1 MAALLTLSFLTLLV
15 ANAMLNDGFNQE
27 QLALLANVVQIF
39 NYIENAQQTSNDRIM
54 MELQRQNKIYLETS
68 IKQNNEIIERLQKL
82 EDNLKEKENVRFKKS

>member
-1 MAALLTLSFLTLLV
+1 
-15 ANAMLNDGFNQE
+15 MLNDGFNQE

-68 IKQNNEIIERLQKL
+68 VKQNSEIIERLQRL
-82 EDNLKEKENVRFKKS
+82 EKNLKEK

>member
-1 MAALLTLSFLTLLV
+1 
-15 ANAMLNDGFNQE
+15 MLNDGFNQE

-54 MELQRQNKIYLETS
+54 MELQRQNKLYLETS

-82 EDNLKEKENVRFKKS
+82 ENNFKEK

>member
-1 MAALLTLSFLTLLV
+1 
-15 ANAMLNDGFNQE
+15 MLNDGFNQE

-68 IKQNNEIIERLQKL
+68 IKQNNEIIERLQRI
-82 EDNLKEKENVRFKKS
+82 EENLKEK

>member
-68 IKQNNEIIERLQKL
+68 VKQNNEIIERLQRI
-82 EDNLKEKENVRFKKS
+82 EENLKEK

>member
-1 MAALLTLSFLTLLV
+1 
-15 ANAMLNDGFNQE
+15 MLNDGFNQE

-68 IKQNNEIIERLQKL
+68 IKQNNEIIERLQRI
-82 EDNLKEKENVRFKKS
+82 EENIKEK

>member
-1 MAALLTLSFLTLLV
+1 
-15 ANAMLNDGFNQE
+15 MLNDGFNQE

-68 IKQNNEIIERLQKL
+68 VKQNNEIIERLQRI
-82 EDNLKEKENVRFKKS
+82 EENLKEK

>member
-1 MAALLTLSFLTLLV
+1 
-15 ANAMLNDGFNQE
+15 MLNDGFNQE

-68 IKQNNEIIERLQKL
+68 VKQNSEIIERLQKI
-82 EDNLKEKENVRFKKS
+82 EENLKEK

>member
-1 MAALLTLSFLTLLV
+1 
-15 ANAMLNDGFNQE
+15 MLNDGFNQE

-68 IKQNNEIIERLQKL
+68 IKQNNEIIERLQRIEK
-82 EDNLKEKENVRFKKS
+82 NLKEK

>member
-1 MAALLTLSFLTLLV
+1 
-15 ANAMLNDGFNQE
+15 MLNDGFNQE

-54 MELQRQNKIYLETS
+54 LELQRQNKVYLETS

-82 EDNLKEKENVRFKKS
+82 ENNFKEK

>member
-1 MAALLTLSFLTLLV
+1 
-15 ANAMLNDGFNQE
+15 MLNDGFNQE

-68 IKQNNEIIERLQKL
+68 IKQNHEIIERLQRL
-82 EDNLKEKENVRFKKS
+82 EKNLKEK

>member
-1 MAALLTLSFLTLLV
+1 
-15 ANAMLNDGFNQE
+15 MLNDGFNQE

-82 EDNLKEKENVRFKKS
+82 EDNLKENKNV